1 MHTLLFTFM
10 FNMVGFNFYFDTNPN
25 SDDTPHFDYSS
36 AEMRRDCLVDS
47 MTVLATT
54 CIGVKYQYGGSSKS
68 GFDCS
73 GFVNYVFSSFGISL
87 PRSSYEIANL
97 GSPVAFDELQPG
109 DLVFFK
115 GRSTKSTRVGHVG
128 MVVEKTNEG
137 FKMIHASVSRGV
149 RIDSYST
156 PYYKARFLFG
166 KRLDLVS

>member
-1 MHTLLFTFM
+1 
-10 FNMVGFNFYFDTNPN
+10 MVGFNFYFDTNPN